1 MTIKL
6 GIGKLKI
13 VPEDPESCSYI
24 HFNVEEVYD
33 RNAPIEGKNEIN
45 LSNRT
50 MDEFI
55 EVTGLRKYFSKEQ
68 IRNDADDAGEYGIF
82 EYSLFQEANIA
93 LLTKHHLT
101 IFKQKKLELL
111 TESYPKFCIE
121 ILDWLIYWTEFS
133 IKNYQHPIFCFS

>member
-1 MTIKL
+1 MSINI

-13 VPEDPESCSYI
+13 LPEDPESCSYI
-24 HFNVEEVYD
+24 NFNVEEIFD
-33 RNAPIEGKNEIN
+33 KNAPIEGKNEIN

-55 EVTGLRKYFSKEQ
+55 EITGLRKYFSKEQ
-68 IRNDADDAGEYGIF
+68 IRNEAGEYGIY

-101 IFKQKKLELL
+101 IFKQKKLESL
-111 TESYPKFCIE
+111 TEAYPKFCIE
-121 ILDWLIYWTEFS
+121 IIDWFIYWMDFA

>member
-1 MTIKL
+1 MSINI

-13 VPEDPESCSYI
+13 VPEDPENSSYI
-24 HFNVEEVYD
+24 HFNVEEVHD
-33 RNAPIEGKNEIN
+33 KKAPIEGKNEIN

-55 EVTGLRKYFSKEQ
+55 EITGLRKYFSKEQ
-68 IRNDADDAGEYGIF
+68 IRNDAGEYGIF

-93 LLTKHHLT
+93 LLTKHHLAM
-101 IFKQKKLELL
+101 FKQKKLESI
-111 TESYPKFCIE
+111 TELYPKFCIE
-121 ILDWLIYWTEFS
+121 ILDWFIYWTNFA

>member
-13 VPEDPESCSYI
+13 EPEDSENSSYI
-24 HFNVEEVYD
+24 HFNVEEILD
-33 RNAPIEGKNEIN
+33 KKAPIEGKNEIN
-45 LSNRT
+45 LNNRT

-55 EVTGLRKYFSKEQ
+55 EITGLRKYFSQEQ
-68 IRNDADDAGEYGIF
+68 VRNEAGEYGIY
-82 EYSLFQEANIA
+82 EYSLFQDSNIA
-93 LLTKHHLT
+93 LLTKHHLE
-101 IFKQKKLELL
+101 IFKQKKLESL

-121 ILDWLIYWTEFS
+121 IINWFIYWTEFA

>member
-1 MTIKL
+1 MTINL
-6 GIGKLKI
+6 SIGKLKI
-13 VPEDPESCSYI
+13 EPEDSENSSYI
-24 HFNVEEVYD
+24 HFNVEEIFD
-33 RNAPIEGKNEIN
+33 KNAPIEGKNEIN

-55 EVTGLRKYFSKEQ
+55 EITGLRKYFSKEEV
-68 IRNDADDAGEYGIF
+68 RNDAGEYGIF

-101 IFKQKKLELL
+101 IFKQKKLESL